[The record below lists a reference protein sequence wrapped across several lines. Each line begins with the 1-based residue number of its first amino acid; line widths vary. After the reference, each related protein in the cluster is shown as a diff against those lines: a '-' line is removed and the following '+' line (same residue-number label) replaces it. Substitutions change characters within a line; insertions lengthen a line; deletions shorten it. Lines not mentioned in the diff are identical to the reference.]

1 VVDLSVSSRLSGG
14 PIMAATALLETL
26 EVATPIG
33 SEPRDGE
40 LYEIV
45 DGRRIKKTM
54 SYHAGLVATDL
65 GTELSAHIRQ
75 QAPRPGRL
83 AIEVLFRIPVT
94 NDSSRQRRPDIAF
107 VSSERWPM
115 DRPTSLREDAWDVVP
130 DLTVEVISPT
140 DRAWDLLDKIGECFQ
155 AGVRLVWA
163 VFPRHQCIYVY
174 EAADRIR
181 VLTRSDTLDGG
192 VVLPG
197 FQLPLSRLF
206 DPVAPVEE
214 GV

>member
-1 VVDLSVSSRLSGG
+1 
-14 PIMAATALLETL
+14 MAATALLETL
-26 EVATPIG
+26 GVATPIG
-33 SEPRDGE
+33 SEPQDGD
-40 LYEIV
+40 LYEVI
-45 DGRRIKKTM
+45 DGRRIKIIM
-54 SYHAGLVATDL
+54 SYYAGLVATDL
-65 GTELSAHIRQ
+65 GAELSAQIRQ

-94 NDSSRQRRPDIAF
+94 TDSGRQRRPDIAF

-115 DRPTSLREDAWDVVP
+115 DRPMSLREDAWDVVP

-140 DRAWDLLDKIGECFQ
+140 DRAWDLLDKIGEYFQ
-155 AGVRLVWA
+155 AGVRLVWV
-163 VFPRHQCIYVY
+163 VFPRQQCIYVY
-174 EAADRIR
+174 EAADRVR

-197 FQLPLSRLF
+197 FKLPLSRLF
-206 DPVAPVEE
+206 GPVAPASE